1 MCLIMY
7 RCWISINLLDDDF
20 WVMTDVIWLEQ
31 VIYYIFLVIILLISI
46 WLHEYAHAWTSY
58 KLWDPTP
65 VLQWRL
71 SPNPLKHIDILWLI
85 SVFLI
90 GFWWWKPVQI
100 NPIYYKNPTRDE
112 TLAAF
117 AWPVM
122 NLVLAFFGM
131 LIMMVYGRIIGAW
144 VQDLLLVNG
153 DFVVLFW
160 QLFIRL
166 NIVLAVFNM
175 FPLPPLDGYRL
186 VKICWKKWAQWIEK
200 NIFWIQWIIP
210 ILVISWSPIIQNC
223 INAVW
228 DPIYRLFFMLF
239 SLIFY

>member
-1 MCLIMY
+1 M
-7 RCWISINLLDDDF
+7 LDT
-20 WVMTDVIWLEQ
+20 VGIEQ
-31 VIYYIFLVIILLISI
+31 IIYYVFLVIILLISI

-71 SPNPLKHIDILWLI
+71 TSNPLKHIDVIWFI

-100 NPIYYKNPTRDE
+100 NPIYYKNPLRDE
-112 TLAAF
+112 TLTAF
-117 AWPVM
+117 AWPAM

-131 LIMMVYGRIIGAW
+131 LILMVYAKIVWIW
-144 VQDLLLVNG
+144 LQSLIMVNW

-160 QLFIRL
+160 QMFIIM
-166 NIVLAVFNM
+166 NIALAVFNM
-175 FPLPPLDGYRL
+175 IPLPPLDWYRL
-186 VKICWKKWAQWIEK
+186 VKIFWKKWAQWMERNVMWISI
-200 NIFWIQWIIP
+200 IF
-210 ILVISWSPIIQNC
+210 ILLVVSGSPIISTY
-223 INAVW
+223 ISEVTDA
-228 DPIYRLFFMLF
+228 IYRLFFMLF